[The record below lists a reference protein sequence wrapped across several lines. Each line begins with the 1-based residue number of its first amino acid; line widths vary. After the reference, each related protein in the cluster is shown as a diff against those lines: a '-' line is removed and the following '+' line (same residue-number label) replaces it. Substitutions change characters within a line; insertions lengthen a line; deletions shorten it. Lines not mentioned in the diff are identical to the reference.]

1 MRAAARLATLVIVE
15 KCDRRRVLRL
25 SSRVPVDVRLVDAL
39 ARLQLACRRRGAR
52 LHLED
57 VSPALEELVTLAGLS
72 RELGLDSGATPPASR
87 STPEPLL

>member
-1 MRAAARLATLVIVE
+1 MRAATRLATLVIVE
-15 KCDRRRVLRL
+15 KCDRKRVLRL
-25 SSRVPVDVRLVDAL
+25 SSRVPADIRLVEAL

-57 VSPALEELVTLAGLS
+57 VSPALGELIILAGLTD
-72 RELGLDSGATPPASR
+72 ELGLASVAGPPVPR